1 MLKFLKSL
9 FSKKDEVSDEEYL
22 RRKAEIWKDIN
33 SGTDTT
39 TYNLIKNAERL
50 NITPSQYN
58 KLEGLYKMSKG
69 ENSSEARTASDMF
82 YRECGRLGLNNYTVS
97 NTLHE
102 ILNKV
107 KLSTSTNTTNTTT
120 Q

>member
-82 YRECGRLGLNNYTVS
+82 YRECLKLNLNSYNVRD
-97 NTLHE
+97 TLYK
-102 ILNKV
+102 ILDTAKP
-107 KLSTSTNTTNTTT
+107 STSINPTNIIT